1 MGFNVATVKRG
12 CLIAGRILSVLLIL
26 WWTFYVVSSH
36 GVCAIYTIE
45 SLFPLLV
52 LLVTSVAWNR
62 HLMGGFLFIFLGLLN
77 IGWMWG
83 CMYFDTLAYVFGP
96 LFLAGILFVAAGAIN
111 NSRSAGKER

>member
-1 MGFNVATVKRG
+1 MELNITTVKRG
-12 CLIAGRILSVLLIL
+12 CLIAGKILSVLLIL
-26 WWTFYVVSSH
+26 WWTFFVVSSH

-52 LLVTSVAWNR
+52 LLVTSVAWRR

-83 CMYFDTLAYVFGP
+83 CMYFETLSYVFGP
-96 LFLAGILFVAAGAIN
+96 LFLAGLLFVAAGALGN
-111 NSRSAGKER
+111 NRPAAGER